1 MREDLISARN
11 EHVQRL
17 NSAGVNLYPTWEGH
31 REKVSDVREKSGEF
45 LESKKNLVIAGRLM
59 GLRKHGGSAFVDVRE
74 ASGQIQGWL
83 KKDTVGDSYELL
95 DSLDLGDIIKI
106 EGTLTKTKA
115 GELTIEAAK
124 WELLSKSVLP
134 LADTWS
140 GLKDV
145 ETRARQRELD
155 MIMNEETRNVFIKRA
170 AILGALRDFLRN
182 NGFMEVET
190 PILQAIPGGTSA
202 KPFSTHHN
210 ALDIDL
216 SLRIAP
222 ELYLKK
228 LVVGGIERVF
238 EVGKSFRN
246 EGVDKQHNPEFTMC
260 EFYMAYANL
269 DDLLELTQKLF
280 EVLIKASGNEM
291 KFEYQGKEIDFS
303 YPWKQGSFV
312 EMMKADTGIDVLKE
326 RDTQVY
332 ENFLKK
338 NKMDL
343 PEVRSIPVLVDT
355 LYKEVIRKKTW
366 NPLVVRDFP
375 VWMEPLAKRND
386 NNPQLVQ
393 RGQLLAANM
402 EIFKAFT
409 ELNDPKDQEERF
421 KEQEKMREEGDP
433 EAQRI
438 DQTFLRALKYGLPP
452 TAGWGMGIDR
462 IVMLLTNQAHI
473 RDVINFPLL
482 KPEQ

>member
-1 MREDLISARN
+1 MREDLVSARN

-17 NSAGVNLYPTWEGH
+17 NSAGLDLYPTWKGW
-31 REKVSDVREKSGEF
+31 RDSVSDVREHSDEF
-45 LESKKNLVIAGRLM
+45 IESKKTVIIGGRLM
-59 GLRKHGGSAFVDVRE
+59 GMRKHGGSAFVDVRE

-83 KKDTVGDSYELL
+83 KKDIIGDSYDLL
-95 DSLDLGDIIKI
+95 DSLDLGDFIKV
-106 EGTLTKTKA
+106 EGSVVKTKA
-115 GELTIEAAK
+115 GELTIEAQK

-134 LADTWS
+134 LADTWA

-155 MIMNEETRNVFIKRA
+155 LIMNEESRNVFIKRS
-170 AILGALRDFLRN
+170 AIIGALRDFLRE
-182 NGFMEVET
+182 NGFTEVET

-202 KPFSTHHN
+202 RPFKTHHN
-210 ALDIDL
+210 ALDIEL
-216 SLRIAP
+216 FLRIAP

-238 EVGKSFRN
+238 EIGKSFRN
-246 EGVDKQHNPEFTMC
+246 EGVDKQHNPEFTSC
-260 EFYMAYANL
+260 EFYMAYSNL
-269 DDLLELTQKLF
+269 DDLLELSQKLF
-280 EVLIKASGNEM
+280 EVMIRAAGNEL

-303 YPWKQGSFV
+303 YPWKQASFV
-312 EMMKADTGIDVLKE
+312 EMMKKDTGIDVLKE
-326 RDTQVY
+326 ERVGVY
-332 ENFLKK
+332 EEFLKK
-338 NKMDL
+338 NGMDL
-343 PEVRSIPVLVDT
+343 PEVKSVPVLVDT

-386 NNPQLVQ
+386 DNPQLVQ

-409 ELNDPKDQEERF
+409 ELNDPMDQEARF
-421 KEQEKMREEGDP
+421 MEQERMREQGDP

-482 KPEQ
+482 KPE